1 MKTKT
6 QEILPVSFS
15 KMNKR
20 SENYLPIYSATLGFN
35 LLLRE
40 VKQTLLPAQLQP
52 LFTPNCTSLELA

>member
-1 MKTKT
+1 
-6 QEILPVSFS
+6 
-15 KMNKR
+15 MNKR